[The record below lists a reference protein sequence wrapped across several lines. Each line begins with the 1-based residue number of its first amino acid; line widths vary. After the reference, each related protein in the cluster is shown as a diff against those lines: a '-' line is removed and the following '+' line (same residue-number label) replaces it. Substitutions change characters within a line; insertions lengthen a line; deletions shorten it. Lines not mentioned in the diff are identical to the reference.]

1 MGLIGISGH
10 IGSGKDLVGKI
21 IQYLLEPEVTE
32 DDYKN
37 CTGAE
42 MLAVLDDEPISTN
55 TWKIKKFADKLKDC
69 VCLIVGCSRADLE
82 KASFKNMEI
91 DGFGGVWLVYTDKYQ
106 DTPYSPEWFESEEAA
121 EKFISEQN
129 CVYFHQI
136 TPATLTYRRL
146 LQQLGTDT
154 GRAIHPDIWV
164 NALMSEYTGTQ
175 FNFHPGY
182 YGNTCSICGSRFMA
196 DKRQPVCE
204 PCCDKVIFPNWI
216 ITDMRFPNELKAV
229 KDREGITIRVNR
241 TFDIRVQHS
250 GNPDDYTIVKFD
262 PTNPAHVD
270 LMHGEYAIKH
280 ASETALDDA
289 TFDYTVE
296 NNGTIK
302 ELIEKVREILIK
314 EKLL

>member
-10 IGSGKDLVGKI
+10 MGSGKDTVGKI
-21 IQYLLEPEVTE
+21 IQYITDKSVNAYYTLEQWLCEAH
-32 DDYKN
+32 N
-37 CTGAE
+37 SHN
-42 MLAVLDDEPISTN
+42 MN
-55 TWKIKKFADKLKDC
+55 QWQIKKFADKLKDC
-69 VCLIVGCSRADLE
+69 VCLITGCSRDDLE
-82 KASFKNMEI
+82 DAAFKNTQI
-91 DGFGGVWLVYTDKYQ
+91 PGYDGVWLVYTDKYQ

-154 GRAIHPDIWV
+154 GRAIHPDIWT
-164 NALMSEYTGTQ
+164 NALMSEYTGMQ

-182 YGNTCSICGSRFMA
+182 YRNTCSICGNRFMA

-204 PCCDKVIFPNWI
+204 PCCNKVFYPNWI

-241 TFDIRVQHS
+241 LSVEQSAYER
-250 GNPDDYTIVKFD
+250 
-262 PTNPAHVD
+262 A
-270 LMHGEYAIKH
+270 KH
-280 ASETALDDA
+280 ESETALDNA
-289 TFDYTVE
+289 TFDYVIE

-302 ELIEKVREILIK
+302 ELVEKVREILIK